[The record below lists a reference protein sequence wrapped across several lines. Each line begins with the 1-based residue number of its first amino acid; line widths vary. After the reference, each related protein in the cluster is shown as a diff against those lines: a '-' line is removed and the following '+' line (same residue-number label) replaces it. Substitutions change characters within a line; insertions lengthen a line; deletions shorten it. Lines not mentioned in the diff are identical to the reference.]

1 MRNASDEQLMTR
13 YAAGEMKAFEELYG
27 RYKGPLYRYIQRQIQ
42 VPATV
47 NDLYQGCWEKV
58 ISARR
63 QFRSGV
69 PFRAWLFR
77 IAHNHLVDFFR
88 AQRPEV
94 PMANH
99 DFVSDHPAPEDV
111 IDQGAQNQRFD
122 QALRSL
128 PVDQRNTLMLHLETG
143 LGLEE
148 IGKITGV
155 ERETV
160 KSRLRYATGKL
171 KKVLQ
176 P

>member
-13 YAAGEMKAFEELYG
+13 YAAGEMKAFEELYQ
-27 RYKGPLYRYIQRQIQ
+27 RYKGPLYRYLQRQLQ
-42 VPATV
+42 EPATV
-47 NDLYQGCWEKV
+47 NDLYQGCWEKL
-58 ISARR
+58 INGRN

-77 IAHNHLVDFFR
+77 IAHNHLVDYFR

-94 PMANH
+94 PMPVYELVSSQPTPD
-99 DFVSDHPAPEDV
+99 DFT
-111 IDQGAQNQRFD
+111 DQDAHSIRFD
-122 QALRSL
+122 AALRDL
-128 PVDQRNTLMLHLETG
+128 PEVQRNTLMLRFETG

-160 KSRLRYATGKL
+160 KSRLRYATSKL
-171 KKVLQ
+171 KKGLK